1 MFLLAIEES
10 RKKREEE
17 NLPYRRQHSRYQKC
31 FYRALSAEER
41 RLRQRR
47 IPRESLHD
55 VEDSAWRRLYY
66 SYNNQALI
74 TATGL
79 DHGTFDY
86 LLSKFQPIFDSTTPF
101 GNNDDFIKTSTR
113 GRRRKVTA
121 IDCLGLVL
129 FWTRTRGSVF
139 PLQMDFGL
147 TMTNLSKY
155 LRFGRR
161 IVIEV
166 LKNDEYARIAVPSPE
181 KINEYKGAIAA
192 KYPSLENVWSAMDG
206 VKTPLQQAG
215 STKQQSYFYNGWK
228 HGHFI
233 TSVFCFC
240 PDGTIPIAF
249 MNVPGATHDS
259 TVAEWGG
266 IYNKLERVYN
276 ETGGIC
282 TVDSAFRMRNAPYI
296 LKSSQNTLIGN
307 GETLE
312 EIQQDIEQKR
322 EATSM
327 RQAAEW
333 GMRGLQSSFPRL
345 CDRMVFETRG
355 ERRIS
360 IKMMILVYNLR
371 ARMVGIN
378 QIKNF
383 YMPAL
388 NNEATL
394 H

>member
-1 MFLLAIEES
+1 
-10 RKKREEE
+10 
-17 NLPYRRQHSRYQKC
+17 
-31 FYRALSAEER
+31 
-41 RLRQRR
+41 
-47 IPRESLHD
+47 
-55 VEDSAWRRLYY
+55 
-66 SYNNQALI
+66 
-74 TATGL
+74 
-79 DHGTFDY
+79 
-86 LLSKFQPIFDSTTPF
+86 
-101 GNNDDFIKTSTR
+101 
-113 GRRRKVTA
+113 
-121 IDCLGLVL
+121 
-129 FWTRTRGSVF
+129 
-139 PLQMDFGL
+139 MDFGL

-249 MNVPGATHDS
+249 MNAPGATHDS

-312 EIQQDIEQKR
+312 EIQQDIQQKR
-322 EATSM
+322 EII
-327 RQAAEW
+327 
-333 GMRGLQSSFPRL
+333 F
-345 CDRMVFETRG
+345 
-355 ERRIS
+355 
-360 IKMMILVYNLR
+360 KY
-371 ARMVGIN
+371 
-378 QIKNF
+378 
-383 YMPAL
+383 
-388 NNEATL
+388 
-394 H
+394 